1 MLQRREQSV
10 VEETSINVV
19 PMVDVMLVLVIFFV
33 VTTSFVDDMNLDID
47 RPTAKSATPSETQAI
62 RIFIDSSG
70 DTYLDDDPVQAWMIQ
85 TQLDIL
91 LEASTSDSVLVV
103 TDEAVPAK
111 RLVEVV
117 DQARLAGAEVGVATR
132 AEAGSG

>member
-1 MLQRREQSV
+1 MLRRRQQSI
-10 VEETSINVV
+10 VEEASINVV

-62 RIFIDSSG
+62 RVFIDSSG
-70 DTYLDDDPVQAWMIQ
+70 DTYLDDKPVQVWMIQ
-85 TQLDIL
+85 TQLKDL

-111 RLVEVV
+111 RLIEVV
-117 DQARLAGAEVGVATR
+117 DQARLAGADVGVATR
-132 AEAGSG
+132 AEAG